1 MDHFLRAGYN
11 ENSHLSFTNLYMW
24 QNLCPVQIAVEN
36 DVMFL
41 TKSVDGDL
49 FALQPIGSKEKI
61 IWAVDKF
68 MEYFQDLGKPLQFF
82 LVDENFAELLANYPS
97 AEFKLQ
103 ANRDRFDYVYR
114 SEDLIRLAGR
124 KYHSKKNHWNSF
136 WHNFPQAEY
145 VPISE
150 ENISLCKL
158 ELNKWYRQHLQ
169 EKPEDSF
176 IGWECGAALE
186 VLNDF
191 SFFEV
196 RGGAILLDG
205 RVIAFTFGEQLNKD
219 MAVIHVEKADPT
231 VRGAYPAINQGFVE
245 HEWAHLS
252 YINREEDLGVEG
264 LRKAKESYK
273 PVKMIRKYNAVLN
286 Q

>member
-1 MDHFLRAGYN
+1 
-11 ENSHLSFTNLYMW
+11 
-24 QNLCPVQIAVEN
+24 
-36 DVMFL
+36 MFL
-41 TKSVDGDL
+41 TKSVDGDF
-49 FALQPIGSKEKI
+49 FALQPIGSKEKM
-61 IWAVDKF
+61 IWAVDKL

-82 LVDENFAELLANYPS
+82 LVDEKFAELLANYPG

-114 SEDLIRLAGR
+114 SEDLICLSGR

-136 WHNFPQAEY
+136 WRNFPQARY

-150 ENISLCKL
+150 ENLSLCKL
-158 ELNKWYRQHLQ
+158 ELDKWYLRYRQ
-169 EKPEDSF
+169 EKPEDSV
-176 IGWECGAALE
+176 IEWERDAALE
-186 VLNDF
+186 VLKDF

-205 RVIAFTFGEQLNKD
+205 RIVAFTFGEQINKD

-264 LRKAKESYK
+264 LRKAKKSYK
-273 PVKMIRKYNAVLN
+273 PVKMIRKYNANNFCCQLASDCACQN
-286 Q
+286 SRANMSHPNNH

>member
-11 ENSHLSFTNLYMW
+11 ENSQLSFTNLYMW
-24 QNLCPVQIAVEN
+24 QNLYPVQIAVED

-41 TKSVDGDL
+41 TKSVDGDF
-49 FALQPIGSKEKI
+49 FALQPIGSKEKM
-61 IWAVDKF
+61 IWAVDKL
-68 MEYFQDLGKPLQFF
+68 MEYFRDLGKPLQFF
-82 LVDENFAELLANYPS
+82 LVDEKFAELLANYPG

-114 SEDLIRLAGR
+114 SEDLICLSGR

-136 WHNFPQAEY
+136 WRNFPQARY

-158 ELNKWYRQHLQ
+158 ELDKWYLRYRQ
-169 EKPEDSF
+169 EKPEDSV
-176 IGWECGAALE
+176 IEWERDAALE

-196 RGGAILLDG
+196 QGGAILLDG
-205 RVIAFTFGEQLNKD
+205 RIVAFTFGEQINKD

-273 PVKMIRKYNAVLN
+273 PVKMIRKYNAVLK

>member
-11 ENSHLSFTNLYMW
+11 ENSQLSFTNLYMW
-24 QNLCPVQIAVEN
+24 QNLYPVQIAVED

-41 TKSVDGDL
+41 TKSVDGDF
-49 FALQPIGSKEKI
+49 FALQPIGSKEKM

-82 LVDENFAELLANYPS
+82 LVDEKFAELLANYPG

-114 SEDLIRLAGR
+114 SEDLICLAGR

-136 WHNFPQAEY
+136 WRNFPQARY

-158 ELNKWYRQHLQ
+158 ELDKWYLRYRQ
-169 EKPEDSF
+169 EKPEDSV
-176 IGWECGAALE
+176 IEWERDAALE

-205 RVIAFTFGEQLNKD
+205 RIVAFTFGEQINKD

-273 PVKMIRKYNAVLN
+273 PVKMIRKYNAVLK